1 MKEEFSCFARE
12 IANFPKNRKI
22 AENLSWKFIRMKY
35 FKPLSRA
42 RIRGNLEKCEFIGSI
57 WFSQQISELRD
68 WKTQKKFCYFLKTT
82 WSIRPKIRARFVES
96 SRHWIHI
103 LCVPLFLFWI
113 SLSQFLLRQTKSA
126 ILEAKVSQ
134 TSTKLHTN
142 IFTCQWG
149 SERVLKEKKNRK
161 ADDSK
166 RKFPLKCASYVVC
179 TEKKLSTV

>member
-68 WKTQKKFCYFLKTT
+68 WKTQKKN
-82 WSIRPKIRARFVES
+82 FV
-96 SRHWIHI
+96 
-103 LCVPLFLFWI
+103 I
-113 SLSQFLLRQTKSA
+113 SLRRLDPSGRRLGQDLLNLQDTES
-126 ILEAKVSQ
+126 
-134 TSTKLHTN
+134 
-142 IFTCQWG
+142 IFCVCLCFCFG
-149 SERVLKEKKNRK
+149 LVCLNFS
-161 ADDSK
+161 SGK
-166 RKFPLKCASYVVC
+166 RKVPYSKQKLVKLVQNYIPISLLANEGLRESWR
-179 TEKKLSTV
+179 KKKIGKRMTRKENFR

>member
-1 MKEEFSCFARE
+1 MKEEFPCFARE

-22 AENLSWKFIRMKY
+22 AENLSWKFIRIKY
-35 FKPLSRA
+35 FQPLSRV
-42 RIRGNLEKCEFIGSI
+42 RIRGNLENCEFIGSI

-68 WKTQKKFCYFLKTT
+68 WKTQIFFCYFLKTT

-96 SRHWIHI
+96 SRRWIHI
-103 LCVPLFLFWI
+103 LRVPLFLFWI
-113 SLSQFLLRQTKSA
+113 CLSQFLLRQTKSA

-149 SERVLKEKKNRK
+149 SERVLKEKKIG
-161 ADDSK
+161 K
-166 RKFPLKCASYVVC
+166 RM
-179 TEKKLSTV
+179 TR